1 MRFRLVDQ
9 AKKEFP
15 VHRLCKVLG
24 VSQSGYFAWKNR
36 PASWRQRQDV
46 ISAGAC
52 PFGLFAVKRNLWQ
65 SAHDT
70 RIAGRRL
77 RNWASSNSSA
87 HARKWFAGSR
97 KAAVQAHDRQTAITP
112 GRSHP
117 ISSTRT
123 SPLQSPTR
131 NGEPTSPTSGHAR
144 AGFIWPS
151 LSTSSH
157 DGWSAG
163 LSVIVCTVNS
173 PLQLYAKPLRCGV
186 PRRG

>member
-24 VSQSGYFAWKNR
+24 VSQSGYFAWKDR

-97 KAAVQAHDRQTAITP
+97 KAAVEAHDRQPSRLAGRTQYHQP
-112 GRSHP
+112 GLHRFKARREMCHGRDVLQNVEIRAGLAHRLPYACPSENRHCP
-117 ISSTRT
+117 LYRRV
-123 SPLQSPTR
+123 LQSDPATL
-131 NGEPTSPTSGHAR
+131 GA
-144 AGFIWPS
+144 
-151 LSTSSH
+151 
-157 DGWSAG
+157 
-163 LSVIVCTVNS
+163 
-173 PLQLYAKPLRCGV
+173 
-186 PRRG
+186 

>member
-24 VSQSGYFAWKNR
+24 VSQSGYFAWKDR

-46 ISAGAC
+46 ILLTHVRSAFSLSNETYGSPRMTRELQDA
-52 PFGLFAVKRNLWQ
+52 GFA
-65 SAHDT
+65 
-70 RIAGRRL
+70 IGRRRTARL
-77 RNWASSNSSA
+77 MRENGLQAREKRRFKRTTDSHHAWPVAPNIINQDFTASKPDE
-87 HARKWFAGSR
+87 KWGA
-97 KAAVQAHDRQTAITP
+97 D
-112 GRSHP
+112 
-117 ISSTRT
+117 ISYVR
-123 SPLQSPTR
+123 
-131 NGEPTSPTSGHAR
+131 HAR

-186 PRRG
+186 PQRG